1 MAAATS
7 GAEEMLA
14 ELEQA
19 AGEKPEAAP
28 TGKPEKTAEKAT
40 PVAKIPGKDGD
51 WVPKSRL
58 NEVIQARNERDQT
71 IATLSAKQAESDA
84 AVTRLTKMLEGA
96 QSAQQTLNDLRALAG
111 DPKHRP
117 YVEYLHKVLIGEPVD
132 EEEEEAL
139 PADATPKQIEDHRLN
154 EIVKA
159 QQALQASVLDQQAD
173 TIIQRADLI
182 ADKWLEALPDEYT
195 DEDRNAVAHL
205 WTSRVDWNAIQGN
218 PSGLEKF
225 LADSFQDTLNI
236 YGVPRGYLFTQEQ
249 VDALKTQTQTQE
261 LEAVLTPE
269 QELEQ
274 LFASKNYSGLK
285 GTGKKTTG
293 GQEIMQPEVSEED
306 WAADLAKAM
315 KISNA
320 ARKK

>member
-1 MAAATS
+1 MAAATATT

-19 AGEKPEAAP
+19 AGEKPAESA
-28 TGKPEKTAEKAT
+28 TGKPEKTTKT
-40 PVAKIPGKDGD
+40 PGKDGD

-58 NEVIQARNERDQT
+58 NEVISARNERDQT
-71 IATLSAKQAESDA
+71 IATLSSKIAESDA
-84 AVTRLTKMLEGA
+84 SVARLTKMLEGA
-96 QSAQQTLNDLRALAG
+96 HSAQQTLNDLRALAG

-117 YVEYLHKVLIGEPVD
+117 HVEYLHKVLIGESV
-132 EEEEEAL
+132 EEEEETPL
-139 PADATPKQIEDHRLN
+139 PVDATPKQVEDHKLA

-173 TIIQRADLI
+173 AIIQRADLI
-182 ADKWLEALPDEYT
+182 ADKWLEALPVEYT

-205 WTSRVDWNAIQGN
+205 WTGRVDWNAIQGN

-236 YGVPRGYLFTQEQ
+236 YGVPRGYMFTQEQ
-249 VDALKTQTQTQE
+249 VDALKTETQQKE
-261 LEAVLTPE
+261 LESVLTPE
-269 QELEQ
+269 AELEQ

-293 GQEIMQPEVSEED
+293 GVEIMQPEISEED
-306 WAADLAKAM
+306 WTADLARAM
-315 KISNA
+315 KIQNK
-320 ARKK
+320 ARGK

>member
-1 MAAATS
+1 MAAIATT
-7 GAEEMLA
+7 GAEEILA
-14 ELEQA
+14 ELETAA
-19 AGEKPEAAP
+19 AGEKPEESA
-28 TGKPEKTAEKAT
+28 TGKPEKTVKTAGPPKE
-40 PVAKIPGKDGD
+40 GD

-58 NEVIQARNERDQT
+58 NEVISARNERDQT
-71 IATLSAKQAESDA
+71 IATLSSKIAESDA
-84 AVTRLTKMLEGA
+84 SVTRLTKMLEGA

-117 YVEYLHKVLIGEPVD
+117 HVEYLHKVLVGESV
-132 EEEEEAL
+132 EEEETL
-139 PADATPKQIEDHRLN
+139 PEDATPKQVEDHRLN
-154 EIVKA
+154 EIAKA
-159 QQALQASVLDQQAD
+159 QQALQDSVRDQQAD
-173 TIIQRADLI
+173 AIIQRADLI
-182 ADKWLEALPDEYT
+182 ADKWLEALPAEYT

-205 WTSRVDWNAIQGN
+205 WTGRVDWNAIQSN

-249 VDALKTQTQTQE
+249 VDALKTETQQQE
-261 LEAVLTPE
+261 LQAVLSPE
-269 QELEQ
+269 KELEQ

-293 GQEIMQPEVSEED
+293 GAEIMAPEVSEED

-320 ARKK
+320 ARRGR